1 MLIVPNEFDMY
12 SCHMLLTSDPSA
24 SPLTLQIPAFM
35 ENLPRLGSDC
45 SGFLLP
51 KKKKT
56 YQHKCT
62 LHILQAKKKK
72 KRLSAPAAE
81 DGNASG

>member
-51 KKKKT
+51 KKPQISINVH
-56 YQHKCT
+56 YIFHRE
-62 LHILQAKKKK
+62 KKKK
-72 KRLSAPAAE
+72 DYQLQQPRMVTHLAK
-81 DGNASG
+81 